1 MEAILHRL
9 GAPRYCNSLG
19 IRYMRWCKSR
29 SIHTSYKVSSIRSAP
44 KLQVWLH
51 NVGCNEDKYIYKF
64 QKLWLC

>member
-9 GAPRYCNSLG
+9 EAPRYCNSLG

-29 SIHTSYKVSSIRSAP
+29 SIHTSYKVPSLRFRGFRVRLP

-51 NVGCNEDKYIYKF
+51 NVGCSEDK
-64 QKLWLC
+64 